1 LRAEQ
6 AELFDTQWPRKQL
19 LLETPRRGRHD
30 WDCVA
35 ALPILL
41 SFLASSFMPQII
53 PVGDLSPHDR
63 FAIVVA
69 RWNESVTQKLLDGA
83 IAKLREH
90 GVAEDAIDVAW
101 VPGSFEIPL
110 AAQRMAT
117 SGRYAAV
124 LCLGAVIR
132 GETSHDQHINRS
144 VSLAISQLAL
154 STNVPVLFGVL
165 TCETMEQAIHRAG
178 GNVGNKGAECADA
191 ALHMV
196 GLLKNLP
203 ENKVSG
209 VRFQVSDSDT

>member
-1 LRAEQ
+1 MPNEI
-6 AELFDTQWPRKQL
+6 
-19 LLETPRRGRHD
+19 
-30 WDCVA
+30 
-35 ALPILL
+35 PI
-41 SFLASSFMPQII
+41 AVVPA
-53 PVGDLSPHDR
+53 DRR

-69 RWNESVTQKLLDGA
+69 RWNEAITRKLLDGA
-83 IAKLREH
+83 VSTLKER
-90 GVAEDAIDVAW
+90 GVADERIDVAW

-110 AAQRMAT
+110 AAQRMAA

-132 GETSHDQHINRS
+132 GETSHDQHINRA

-154 STNVPVLFGVL
+154 SSNVPVLFGVL

-178 GNVGNKGAECADA
+178 GNVGNKGAECAEA

-203 ENKVSG
+203 PQKEE
-209 VRFQVSDSDT
+209 